1 MSYFCWEIFLLQIHF
16 LTFKNVV
23 FHRQIPQNRQDEP
36 SDEGWKWEKVWST
49 WLIQQI

>member
-1 MSYFCWEIFLLQIHF
+1 MSGFCCEIFLLQFHF
-16 LTFKNVV
+16 LTFKNVI

-36 SDEGWKWEKVWST
+36 SDEGGKREKVWST